1 VWSVVAGVGLLA
13 GLILLAGVTLQA
25 VPARAAP
32 VAVGGPSPQGFASIR
47 AAAEVEHIRSYEVQ
61 MWLRGD
67 GSMHVRET
75 IAYDFGPRSDR
86 HGIFRTV
93 PVQFPYDKG
102 HRRVYPLEN
111 VQVFSPTGA
120 PADVEVSPEAVT
132 SVRIGNPDRTVRGV
146 QTYVIRYDLGG
157 VVNTF
162 PDHQELYWNAIG
174 TKWPVAITAATVIV
188 HGPAPVQRV
197 GCYRGFAGSTLECP
211 HLIGAA
217 GEGRYSAQN
226 LMPAQ
231 GMTVVAGFPAGT
243 FPQAKPILEE
253 YWTLRRAFALTPLS
267 AGVALAVLALLAGGT
282 ALVAA
287 RRGRDKVFAGVT
299 PGLQPG
305 IGDRAGVSSVP
316 LLHRDPVTVRFT
328 PPDDLRPG
336 QAGALLHEGAGAEE
350 VVATIVDLAVRGHLR
365 IEELKDLHDS
375 DEHRWQLVKI
385 SPPPE
390 TLKDK
395 DYEAAVLRALFR
407 RGSTSV
413 RLPPLPARSVDA
425 LERVM
430 AKLNRD
436 AVRRGWFQADP
447 ARIRFR
453 WRVYGA
459 LTAALGVVL
468 TYLLA
473 SQTSLGLLG
482 VAVIL
487 AGGAI
492 IVLAPRMP
500 ARTAKGTTNLAQVM
514 GFRAY
519 LQTAEADQIRF
530 EEGQDLF
537 SRYLPFA
544 IVFGLAERWS
554 ERFADLA
561 VRGVAATVPA
571 WYVGRDGGAFD
582 YTGFGHTVHSFGG
595 SVAEGISTVDLVSW
609 GSSGGSGLSGGG
621 SSGGGGGGG
630 GGGSW

>member
-1 VWSVVAGVGLLA
+1 VWFVVTGEGLLA
-13 GLILLAGVTLQA
+13 GVILLAVVTLQA
-25 VPARAAP
+25 ASARAAP
-32 VAVGGPSPQGFASIR
+32 VAVGGPSSQGASIR
-47 AAAEVEHIRSYEVQ
+47 AAAGAEHIRSYEVQ
-61 MWLRGD
+61 MWLRRD

-75 IAYDFGPRSDR
+75 IAYDFGSRSDR
-86 HGIFRTV
+86 HGVFRTL
-93 PVQFPYDKG
+93 PVRFPYDKD

-111 VQVFSPTGA
+111 VHVFSPTGA
-120 PADVEVSPEAVT
+120 PVDVEVSPGAVT
-132 SVRIGNPDRTVRGV
+132 SLRIGNPDRTVRGA

-174 TKWPVAITAATVIV
+174 TKWPVAITAATVIL

-197 GCYRGFAGSTLECP
+197 ACYRGFVGSTLECS
-211 HLIGAA
+211 HVVGAA

-243 FPQAKPILEE
+243 FPQARPILEE
-253 YWTLRRAFALTPLS
+253 YWTLRRAFALTPLG
-267 AGVALAVLALLAGGT
+267 AGMALGVLALLAGGT

-316 LLHRDPVTVRFT
+316 LLHRDPVTVRFS

-336 QAGALLHEGAGAEE
+336 QAGTLLHEGAGAAE
-350 VVATIVDLAVRGHLR
+350 VVATMIDLAVRGHLR
-365 IEELKDLHDS
+365 IEELRDLHDS
-375 DEHRWQLVKI
+375 EEHRWRLVKI

-390 TLKDK
+390 TLKD
-395 DYEAAVLRALFR
+395 YEAAVFRALFS

-413 RLPPLPARSVDA
+413 RLPPLPKRSVKM
-425 LERVM
+425 LETVTD
-430 AKLNRD
+430 KLNRD

-453 WRVYGA
+453 WRVYGV
-459 LTAALGVVL
+459 LTAVLGVVL
-468 TYLLA
+468 TFFLA

-487 AGGAI
+487 AGGVV

-500 ARTAKGTTNLAQVM
+500 ARTAKGTTSLAQVM

-519 LQTAEADQIRF
+519 LQTAEADQNRF

-554 ERFADLA
+554 EQFADLA
-561 VRGVAATVPA
+561 GRGVAATVPA
-571 WYVGRDGGAFD
+571 WYVGREGGAFD
-582 YTGFGHTVHSFGG
+582 YTGLGHAVHSFGE
-595 SVAEGISTVDLVSW
+595 SVADGISTVAVRSS
-609 GSSGGSGLSGGG
+609 GSSGGSGFSGGG

-630 GGGSW
+630 GGSW